1 MRQRYNKGSHELY
14 KRAVTKFL
22 TGKWR
27 RSAVL
32 VMVEKYAGIP
42 RKYILDAIKRKDLAE
57 LKELKEE
64 AIEAITEETENLIAE
79 IKEGRRPEEI
89 EDVQIRRRYD
99 GSCRKERDI
108 AKLSNF
114 HQIINHVIYEELK
127 PLLNARIEPT
137 QHASI
142 PGRGQTGLKRQ
153 VSHYLRSELPIRYFR
168 EAGCSE
174 RLSVA

>member
-1 MRQRYNKGSHELY
+1 
-14 KRAVTKFL
+14 
-22 TGKWR
+22 
-27 RSAVL
+27 
-32 VMVEKYAGIP
+32 MVEKYAGVP
-42 RKYILDAIKRKDLAE
+42 RKFILEAISRKDHAR

-64 AIEAITEETENLIAE
+64 AVEAITLEAENIIDE
-79 IKEGRRPEEI
+79 IRNSKRPEEI
-89 EDVQIRRRYD
+89 EDVKIRRRYD

-142 PGRGQTGLKRQ
+142 PKRGQTGLKRQ
-153 VSHYLRSELPIRYFR
+153 VSYYLRSELPIRYFR
-168 EAGCSE
+168 EAGRGK
-174 RLSVA
+174 RLSIA

>member
-1 MRQRYNKGSHELY
+1 M
-14 KRAVTKFL
+14 

-27 RSAVL
+27 RSDVL

-153 VSHYLRSELPIRYFR
+153 VSHYLRSELPICYFR